1 MTQPTPAQSAKSLL
15 QEYAAEVAKTSAE
28 PTSAAA
34 AAAAAL
40 KKAAAEPVAGANLDL
55 IMRIPVTVKVVL
67 GSATMPV
74 ANLTKLGRGAV
85 IPLDRRVGEPVD
97 VVVNGRVVARGE
109 VVVVDEATSRFGIS
123 LTEVVG
129 ASSTDKGA

>member
-1 MTQPTPAQSAKSLL
+1 MPQKWPRRSVEPGLATG
-15 QEYAAEVAKTSAE
+15 AAPSEARAE
-28 PTSAAA
+28 PA
-34 AAAAAL
+34 
-40 KKAAAEPVAGANLDL
+40 VGGNLDMV
-55 IMRIPVTVKVVL
+55 MRIPVTVKVVL

-74 ANLTKLGRGAV
+74 ANLIKLGRGAI

-97 VVVNGRVVARGE
+97 VMVNGRVVARGE

-129 ASSTDKGA
+129 RCRP